1 MTDVHQY
8 CKTLITVGT
17 GCRLYRISLFYSAI
31 FLLGSKLLWD
41 FSDGVVDKNPSA
53 NAADMV
59 FPVVMYGCESWT
71 VKKAEHRR
79 IDAFEL
85 WC

>member
-41 FSDGVVDKNPSA
+41 FSDGVVDKNPSV
-53 NAADMV
+53 NAADMGSIPGPGR
-59 FPVVMYGCESWT
+59 FHMPQSN
-71 VKKAEHRR
+71 
-79 IDAFEL
+79 
-85 WC
+85 